1 MKIFRFL
8 DDLPPFR
15 NPVLTIGTFDGVH
28 EGHQQIIARINQI
41 AASIQGESVLLTF
54 HPHPRLVLNPNDTE
68 LQLINTLEEKMDLL
82 EQYGIHGMIIA
93 TFSKDFAQTTP
104 KDYIRHFL
112 VEKIQPNVIVIG
124 YDHHFGKDRAG
135 NIDTLRTY
143 ADEFGYR
150 VEEISK
156 HLVDDVGVSSTQI
169 RQAIQAGQIQ
179 LANQLLGHPFR
190 LTGMVIKGHQ
200 IGNQLGY
207 PTANLFI
214 EDKHKII
221 PGAGIYATRVRVE
234 NTWYS
239 GMLYIGY
246 RPTFSGTEK
255 AVEVNL
261 FDFSGNLY
269 GKPIT
274 LDIVAEIR
282 GDIKFATPEE
292 LSAQMAVD
300 KEATLA
306 ILNQG

>member
-1 MKIFRFL
+1 MKVYRFL
-8 DDLPPFR
+8 DDLPTFR

-28 EGHQQIIARINQI
+28 EGHQQIIARINEI
-41 AASIQGESVLLTF
+41 AEAIDGESILLTF

-68 LQLINTLEEKMDLL
+68 LQLINTLEEKIDLL
-82 EQYGIHGMIIA
+82 DQYGIHEMIIA

-112 VEKIQPNVIVIG
+112 VEKIQPKVIVIG

-135 NIDTLRTY
+135 NIETLREH
-143 ADEFGYR
+143 ADEFGYQ
-150 VEEISK
+150 VEEIAK
-156 HLVDDVGVSSTQI
+156 HLVDDAGVSSTKIREAITEGQI
-169 RQAIQAGQIQ
+169 RK
-179 LANQLLGHPFR
+179 ANQLLGHPFR
-190 LTGMVIKGHQ
+190 LTGRVIKGHQ

-207 PTANLFI
+207 PTANIFI
-214 EDKHKII
+214 EDKHKIV
-221 PGAGIYATRVRVE
+221 PGVGIYATRVRVD
-234 NTWYS
+234 NTWYK

-255 AVEVNL
+255 AIEVNL

-269 GKPIT
+269 GDQLT

-282 GDIKFATPEE
+282 GDKKFDTPEE
-292 LSAQMAVD
+292 LSAQMAAD

-306 ILNQG
+306 ILDQG